1 MTITITIE
9 INEAIDIQVENI
21 LDCSIR
27 EWIHDNISLRD
38 LDFNINESTTL
49 TRTY

>member
-9 INEAIDIQVENI
+9 INEAIDIQVEDI

-27 EWIHDNISLRD
+27 EWIHDNISLSD
-38 LDFNINESTTL
+38 IDFNINES
-49 TRTY
+49 